1 MTTVVLIRHGRTSA
15 NATGI
20 LAGRT
25 PGVLL
30 DAVGRRQARTLG
42 TRLRGVTLDAVVHSP
57 LERCVQTADGVLAN
71 RPDVARHAE
80 DRLSECD
87 YGDWTG
93 RSLADLAKDPL
104 WPVIQDTPSSVTFPG
119 GESML
124 GMAHRA
130 TTAIAEWSAKHPE
143 GVLAVVSHG
152 DVIKAILSDALGQP
166 LDRVP
171 AHRRGSGVAERR
183 AVPRRPGHGPADE
196 RHRTH
201 AADPARHRAA
211 HGRRRY
217 RMSAERSAPKPCP
230 SAGGCGRARLV

>member
-1 MTTVVLIRHGRTSA
+1 MTTVLLIRHGRTSA

-30 DAVGRRQARTLG
+30 DTVGRRQARTLG
-42 TRLRGVTLDAVVHSP
+42 TRLRDVTLDAVVHSP
-57 LERCVQTADGVLAN
+57 LERCVETADGVLAN
-71 RPDVARHAE
+71 RPDIARHCD

-93 RSLADLAKDPL
+93 RSLADLTKEPL

-124 GMAHRA
+124 GMAQRA
-130 TTAIAEWSAKHPE
+130 TTAVADWAARHPE
-143 GVLAVVSHG
+143 GVVAVVSHG

-166 LDRVP
+166 LDKFQRIVVGP
-171 AHRRGSGVAERR
+171 GSLSVVRYHGDR
-183 AVPRRPGHGPADE
+183 AMVLRMNDTGRSLPIQRTAGRP
-196 RHRTH
+196 TV
-201 AADPARHRAA
+201 
-211 HGRRRY
+211 
-217 RMSAERSAPKPCP
+217 
-230 SAGGCGRARLV
+230 GGGTG